1 MALEEVLA
9 VVNFF
14 VASSVE
20 LVAAVGLLIMMMAGL
35 ELKALLLLLLVGLEL
50 MALLLLLV
58 VGLELMV
65 LLLLLVGLDLKML

>member
-14 VASSVE
+14 VATSVE
-20 LVAAVGLLIMMMAGL
+20 LVAAAVLLIMMM
-35 ELKALLLLLLVGLEL
+35 
-50 MALLLLLV
+50 

-65 LLLLLVGLDLKML
+65 LLLLLAGLDLEML